1 MSAIINMYCD
11 LDVINVTTDG
21 DIIWIKAHNTSSTF
35 SISLDTKTIARIR
48 AALNKAEEYINAQDC

>member
-21 DIIWIKAHNTSSTF
+21 DIIWIKAHNTSNTF